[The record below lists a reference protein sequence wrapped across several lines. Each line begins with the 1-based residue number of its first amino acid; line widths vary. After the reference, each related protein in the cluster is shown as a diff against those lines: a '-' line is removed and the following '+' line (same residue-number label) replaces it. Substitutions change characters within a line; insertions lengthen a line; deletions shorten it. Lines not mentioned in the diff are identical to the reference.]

1 MRAMAYALY
10 INISNNQKLTIMKR
24 YCSKNRFLL
33 MSSAL
38 VVLLNSCT
46 KDRGDRDPH
55 ENITF
60 DKVIYMDDAPTSFS
74 LKEGKNCISADTLPV
89 RDFIIY
95 DSLMLV
101 ETNKETNFLEVR
113 SLEDLSL
120 KGGMLNKGNASGEFL
135 WGPSLSHY
143 STFVQQNGSLYA
155 IIYDEIVKKFYTLN
169 ITASINSGMTQITEA
184 FDKVKSPGPM
194 FWAKFLPD
202 STFYVKVLADEET
215 KERRWILRDDKTEA
229 IQSMG
234 KDDLC
239 AVKKGEDFNLLGS
252 FLSMSPD
259 RNRCVEAMLFQNY
272 INVYSLTDDDGYTIC
287 CGKKLDKL
295 SDISALPRENRTMQF
310 GDLRSHEFGF
320 AVMKNNLA
328 SEAKA
333 SQETTPSILLFNWKG
348 KVLGEL
354 KPDVRFRRFDIDEAN
369 NLLYVLT
376 DDGSILQYVIPLKLG

>member
-1 MRAMAYALY
+1 
-10 INISNNQKLTIMKR
+10 MKR

-38 VVLLNSCT
+38 VILLNSCT

-113 SLEDLSL
+113 SLKDLSL
-120 KGGMLNKGNASGEFL
+120 KSGMLNKGNASGEFL
-135 WGPSLSHY
+135 WGPSLSHCY
-143 STFVQQNGSLYA
+143 TFVQQNDSLYA

-184 FDKVKSPGPM
+184 FGKVKAPGPM

-202 STFYVKVLADEET
+202 STFYVKVLAEDET
-215 KERRWILRDDKTEA
+215 KERRWILRDDKTET
-229 IQSMG
+229 IQSMS

-239 AVKKGEDFNLLGS
+239 AVAKGEDFNLLGS

-259 RNRCVEAMLFQNY
+259 RSKCVEAMLFQNY
-272 INVYSLTDDDGYTIC
+272 INVYSLADDEGYTIC

-310 GDLRSHEFGF
+310 GDLRSHKFGF

-328 SEAKA
+328 SEANA
-333 SQETTPSILLFNWKG
+333 SQETMPSILLFDWKG

-354 KPDVRFRRFDIDEAN
+354 KPDVRFRHFDIDEVN

-376 DDGSILQYVIPLKLG
+376 DDGSILQYAMPFKLG